1 MDYSEVTQQEQIF
14 QNSVKNY
21 IILGVLAITLY
32 VLSYVTLCHFKKKA
46 DHEEMYAGEED
57 AVVYRIALWLC
68 TVTLTVSV
76 GAVLLLPISII
87 SNEVLL
93 LYPTSYW
100 IKWLNSSLVQGLWN
114 LVFFFSNLALFIL
127 MPFAYFFTE
136 AEGFS
141 GSRKG
146 LMARVKEASLVLI
159 LLGLIV
165 MGLFYIASTIISG
178 DEKSKQTLQDVWYE
192 HLPYLYSCISFFA
205 VLALLMCTPVGVAR
219 MFTVMGRLIVKPQFL
234 RDIEEELN
242 TVRFEEENLLRKIKH
257 RNGPAHLNNGHV
269 TSVEELRES
278 LKDIQK
284 DRKALESRQHIS
296 FWRRN
301 LCYPVVMLLLLAIT
315 VFSILIVVQNII
327 RLLLGTQSLPSS
339 VSENALG
346 IASLSSFG
354 SVGAAL
360 QIAVILYLMVASV
373 VGFYSLPYMKLL
385 QPRPQETSMVQIIAN
400 CVVLLLLSSALPIL
414 SKTLGITNFDLLGK
428 FGSMEWLR
436 KFYIIF
442 LYNAVFVV
450 STALCLVQ
458 KFTSPVWRGIYARLR
473 VAFSRDGRG
482 AGETTS
488 VVGGAS
494 GVVGNGV
501 GTKDDSFKE
510 E

>member
-1 MDYSEVTQQEQIF
+1 M
-14 QNSVKNY
+14 
-21 IILGVLAITLY
+21 
-32 VLSYVTLCHFKKKA
+32 
-46 DHEEMYAGEED
+46 
-57 AVVYRIALWLC
+57 VYRIALWLC

-100 IKWLNSSLVQGLWN
+100 IKWLNSSLIQGLWN

-146 LMARVKEASLVLI
+146 LWARVKEASLVLF

-234 RDIEEELN
+234 QDIEEELN
-242 TVRFEEENLLRKIKH
+242 TVRFEEENLMRKIKH

-269 TSVEELRES
+269 TSVEELREN

-284 DRKALESRQHIS
+284 DRKA
-296 FWRRN
+296 
-301 LCYPVVMLLLLAIT
+301 
-315 VFSILIVVQNII
+315 
-327 RLLLGTQSLPSS
+327 
-339 VSENALG
+339 
-346 IASLSSFG
+346 
-354 SVGAAL
+354 
-360 QIAVILYLMVASV
+360 
-373 VGFYSLPYMKLL
+373 
-385 QPRPQETSMVQIIAN
+385 
-400 CVVLLLLSSALPIL
+400 
-414 SKTLGITNFDLLGK
+414 LGITNFDLLGK
-428 FGSMEWLR
+428 FGSMDWLR

-458 KFTSPVWRGIYARLR
+458 KFTSPVWRGIYTRLS
-473 VAFSRDGRG
+473 VAFSRDERG
-482 AGETTS
+482 S
-488 VVGGAS
+488 GAS
-494 GVVGNGV
+494 SQVGSGEGSGAAAAGSNGGVNNGSI
-501 GTKDDSFKE
+501 GTKEDGCKE